1 MQRLNERFTSA
12 DRQRVA
18 AAVAQAEARTNAEIV
33 PAIATTSGRYDR
45 AEDLV
50 GLWTAVALLV
60 LVWSSW
66 HVELPEP
73 NGWEEPAWAWQL
85 AALVAS
91 VIIGFAAGAAAATK
105 IDGLRRAFVSSAQRH
120 DETWGK
126 AVRLFHSQLVSRTAG
141 RTGVLVYVSLFE
153 RTAAIVADDAV
164 LAKLGQ
170 QAIDDLCRTLVD
182 DIKRDG
188 PIAALSATIARLG
201 ERLAAP
207 FPASAP
213 PANELADALILLD

>member
-1 MQRLNERFTSA
+1 MNERFTSA

-18 AAVAQAEARTNAEIV
+18 TAVAQAEARTGAEIV
-33 PAIATTSGRYDR
+33 PAIAAASGRYDR

-50 GLWTAVALLV
+50 GLWAAVALLV
-60 LVWSSW
+60 LVWSLW

-73 NGWEEPAWAWQL
+73 NGWDEPAWAWQL
-85 AALVAS
+85 LALVAA
-91 VIIGFAAGAAAATK
+91 VIIGFTAGAAAATR
-105 IDGLRRAFVSSAQRH
+105 IDGLRRVFVSTVQRQ
-120 DETWGK
+120 DETWAR
-126 AVRLFHSQLVSRTAG
+126 AVQLFHARRVSRTAE

-153 RTAAIVADDAV
+153 RTASIVADDAV

-170 QAIDDLCRTLVD
+170 EAIDELCRTLVN

-188 PIAALSATIARLG
+188 PIAALSACIIQLG

-207 FPASAP
+207 FPAASP
-213 PANELADALILLD
+213 PANELADALILLE